1 MSKKYEEINQNNIV
15 KIKELVMNNKVYIDF
30 ADFLLES
37 DLNDCMR
44 AEKFKLD
51 HKLCNDLFGISIDT
65 LHSILKSSSYE
76 QLMDY
81 LIYAINNNCIMS
93 SCNSF
98 YDEEIMY
105 IVPRVVKDNN
115 TFGIYVKLRRL

>member
-1 MSKKYEEINQNNIV
+1 MNKKYKEMQRNNIN
-15 KIKELVMNNKVYIDF
+15 KIKELVKSNKVYIDF

-37 DLNDCMR
+37 DLNECMCE
-44 AEKFKLD
+44 EKFKLD
-51 HKLCNDLFGISIDT
+51 PKLCSDLFGIDIGT
-65 LHSILKSSSYE
+65 LQSILKSSSYE

-81 LIYAINNNCIMS
+81 LIYAIDNDCIMS
-93 SCNSF
+93 ACNSF

-105 IVPRVVKDNN
+105 IVPRVVKEDN